1 MRQHFLQLDPVGTFF
16 LVPSLVCLVLALQYG
31 GTVDFWSSGQ
41 VIALLVTFAVLGL
54 AFILVQIF
62 NKNGTI
68 PHDVIKTRDILA
80 GALYMFCHGGAL
92 TTLVIYVP
100 LYFQAIKGVSPV
112 KSGIDTFP
120 MILALVLR
128 IVMGGVLTGKI
139 GYYVPI
145 GYVCVV
151 LAPIGCGLISTWAR
165 TTNHSQWIG
174 YQIVA
179 GYGLGFGFQSPMTAA
194 QTVLADSLV
203 PLGVA
208 CIQFAQVMGATVFV
222 AVAQNLLTTRLASG
236 SSDIIPNFNPSVLA
250 NAGAV
255 ELRRLVPP
263 DQLDQVLDVYMLALR

>member
-1 MRQHFLQLDPVGTFF
+1 M
-16 LVPSLVCLVLALQYG
+16 
-31 GTVDFWSSGQ
+31 
-41 VIALLVTFAVLGL
+41 IALLVTFALLGL
-54 AFILVQIF
+54 AFTLVQIF

-92 TTLVIYVP
+92 TTLVMYVP

-112 KSGIDTFP
+112 KSGIETFP
-120 MILALVLR
+120 MILALVLG

-139 GYYVPI
+139 GYYAPI

-151 LAPIGCGLISTWAR
+151 LAPIGCGLISTWTR
-165 TTNHSQWIG
+165 TTNHSQWIS

-250 NAGAV
+250 NTGAV
-255 ELRRLVPP
+255 ELSRLVPP